1 MFRRQVISLTTQIL
15 AEEVNLWEDSK
26 QETEMEVLT
35 TEKHL
40 EIQMGLR
47 SRSLEKPL
55 QLGR

>member
-1 MFRRQVISLTTQIL
+1 MISLTTQIL